1 MGYNKRNDEINA
13 ITKESIAFAYYELL
27 QKEQRISV
35 TLICEKA
42 GVSRNAYYRNYG
54 STDEII
60 IYCLVSKWA
69 KFCEVHPVPPEDG
82 EVLRQR
88 LIQFFYSE
96 KEFVRAIKKHDK
108 IYLIEDLFRKVIVP
122 AEAVGITKYIL
133 YMLAYSV
140 YGMIRAMIDQD
151 FSETTEQIEMMFV
164 EHKNIQSKSL
174 RMEKDAK
181 KL

>member
-69 KFCEVHPVPPEDG
+69 KYCEVHPVPPENG

-122 AEAVGITKYIL
+122 ADAVGITKYIL
-133 YMLAYSV
+133 YRNVDKVFRIIKTINNLTVRSHSNRNR
-140 YGMIRAMIDQD
+140 I
-151 FSETTEQIEMMFV
+151 
-164 EHKNIQSKSL
+164 SL
-174 RMEKDAK
+174 
-181 KL
+181 

>member
-1 MGYNKRNDEINA
+1 M
-13 ITKESIAFAYYELL
+13 
-27 QKEQRISV
+27 
-35 TLICEKA
+35 
-42 GVSRNAYYRNYG
+42 
-54 STDEII
+54 
-60 IYCLVSKWA
+60 
-69 KFCEVHPVPPEDG
+69 
-82 EVLRQR
+82 
-88 LIQFFYSE
+88 
-96 KEFVRAIKKHDK
+96 
-108 IYLIEDLFRKVIVP
+108 IEDLFRKVIVP

-140 YGMIRAMIDQD
+140 YGVIRAMIDQD

>member
-1 MGYNKRNDEINA
+1 M
-13 ITKESIAFAYYELL
+13 
-27 QKEQRISV
+27 
-35 TLICEKA
+35 
-42 GVSRNAYYRNYG
+42 
-54 STDEII
+54 
-60 IYCLVSKWA
+60 
-69 KFCEVHPVPPEDG
+69 
-82 EVLRQR
+82 LRQR

>member
-27 QKEQRISV
+27 QSEKSISV
-35 TLICEKA
+35 TLICKKA
-42 GVSRNAYYRNYG
+42 GVSRNAYYRNFN

-60 IYCLVSKWA
+60 IYCLISKWA
-69 KFCEVHPVPPEDG
+69 KYCEVNPVPAENG
-82 EVLRQR
+82 EVLKQR

-140 YGMIRAMIDQD
+140 YGVIRAMIDQD